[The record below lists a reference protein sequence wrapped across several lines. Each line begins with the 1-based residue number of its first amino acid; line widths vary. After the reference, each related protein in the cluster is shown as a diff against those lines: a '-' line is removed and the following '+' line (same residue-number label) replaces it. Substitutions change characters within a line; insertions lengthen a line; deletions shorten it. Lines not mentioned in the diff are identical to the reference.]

1 MTRFSR
7 SPGNRACSLR
17 PSSPNGEGGIR
28 ISKKTAGK
36 TRVSRE
42 GGTESG
48 TVSTKTA
55 SEGEFSVSV
64 VWDQLPEEVRRRL
77 ASLTPEM
84 LATLHA
90 LFSGAPRQ
98 P

>member
-1 MTRFSR
+1 MLAVHS
-7 SPGNRACSLR
+7 
-17 PSSPNGEGGIR
+17 NGEGGIR
-28 ISKKTAGK
+28 ISEKTSGK
-36 TRVSRE
+36 TRVSRK

-48 TVSTKTA
+48 TLSTKTA
-55 SEGEFSVSV
+55 SEGEFSLSMA
-64 VWDQLPEEVRRRL
+64 WDQLPEEVRQGL

-84 LATLHA
+84 LAALHT